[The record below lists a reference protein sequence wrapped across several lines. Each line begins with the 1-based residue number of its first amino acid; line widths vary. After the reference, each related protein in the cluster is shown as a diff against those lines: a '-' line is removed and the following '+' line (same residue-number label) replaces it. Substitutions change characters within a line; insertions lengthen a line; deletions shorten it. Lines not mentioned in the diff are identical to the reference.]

1 MQRPKLGPSP
11 VAGLRSS
18 PVTRE
23 ATAPRPRRRECSL
36 ARAAEKF
43 GLRRPAR
50 PCGAFGGRPG
60 CAGDRPTAV
69 SLPHSFEQLTAD
81 AKGSL
86 VRGTVSATRES
97 LRRVLLRIND
107 GEAVDELIA
116 FLRRRECS
124 VRRVAD
130 DTIEVEAHPTLAAA
144 KARMELDLLLRV
156 WHETHPQVRL
166 EEIHV

>member
-1 MQRPKLGPSP
+1 
-11 VAGLRSS
+11 
-18 PVTRE
+18 
-23 ATAPRPRRRECSL
+23 
-36 ARAAEKF
+36 
-43 GLRRPAR
+43 
-50 PCGAFGGRPG
+50 
-60 CAGDRPTAV
+60 V